1 MKKEL
6 TCINCPNGCSL
17 EVEYAGG
24 KIISVKGAECKK
36 GKEYAENEIFHPVR
50 IVTTT
55 VRINCAA
62 IPLLPVRTSDP
73 VPKKLYQAIVRE
85 AAGIKVEAPVK
96 CGDVIVKD
104 ILGSG
109 ADLIASR
116 SLERCEGKTF

>member
-17 EVEYAGG
+17 EAEYAGG

-55 VRINCAA
+55 VRINGAA
-62 IPLLPVRTSDP
+62 IPLLPVRTSNP
-73 VPKKLYQAIVRE
+73 VPKKIYRDIVRE
-85 AAGIKVEAPVK
+85 AAGIKVDAPVK
-96 CGDVIVKD
+96 RGDVIVKD
-104 ILGSG
+104 ILGAD

-116 SLERCEGKTF
+116 SL